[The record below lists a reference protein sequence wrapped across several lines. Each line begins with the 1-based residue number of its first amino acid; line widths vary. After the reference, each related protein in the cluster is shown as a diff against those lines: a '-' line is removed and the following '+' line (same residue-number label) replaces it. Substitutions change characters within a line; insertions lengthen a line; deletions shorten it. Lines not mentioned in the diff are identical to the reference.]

1 MMRKTLFWVGA
12 LSVLLVGPSS
22 FGQGITLQ
30 TLASRTI
37 DAPLDSGL
45 VHNPAPEL
53 ARVYAKDL
61 FADGAGWIQ
70 LDLSDVVLADA
81 PERAASGGSFIVVRS
96 LLDNAEQRL
105 DAEGLRRSGGQS
117 AYFNGPIV
125 RLELWAAPR
134 SSGHRLAVRKLVA
147 SVDPLPSLLDLCGA
161 DTRSAAQDQRVAR
174 VLANSLVCTAFM
186 INDTNSF
193 FLTAGHCGNLQGGVV
208 QFNVPRSTSA
218 GVIVHPAPQDQYTV
232 DSSSVQRSTT
242 GNANDWSY
250 FGVWVNSQTGLLPI
264 QVYGGRFQLGT
275 AAPAA
280 TNQAVRIT
288 GFGSTRAPFDL
299 TLNGAQTTDVG
310 PLVASQGNVIRY
322 NVDTTGGNSGS
333 PVINEAT
340 GQVIGI
346 HYLAGC
352 NSGGN
357 QGTAIQNVNLRTA
370 INNPIGVARSGRGVV
385 NGHLFALGDVNN
397 NFGTVNTLPLAFA
410 QVAQF
415 GSRWRSMSWDYYD
428 AKFFGLDAS
437 RRVWT
442 INESGEETLAVTL
455 PASAGVTSIS
465 ANAVGRILYAHASAT
480 GQLYEIDLRL
490 AVNGLF
496 NLVPVGGP
504 RGGNITGIEYDPAR
518 QTLWGLNRITGNT
531 ALVKL
536 DRANGAITTVGLVGT
551 GYADLWDLAVDPDLG
566 ALYAIKP
573 GTNNLVAIDQQTG
586 LGTQVGFTGGFFGST
601 YGLAFKS
608 GSIFCLADINRDGF
622 LDQEDLSLFLTGYFS
637 TPPDGGA
644 DFNGD
649 GEVNGE
655 DMTGFVTNFLT
666 GCDVPTRIADALG
679 DEVPDSNQG
688 TGR

>member
-1 MMRKTLFWVGA
+1 MMRTILVWVGV
-12 LSVLLVGPSS
+12 LFILLVGRPSL
-22 FGQGITLQ
+22 GQGITLQ

-37 DAPLDSGL
+37 ESPLDSGL
-45 VHNPAPEL
+45 LNNPSPEL

-61 FADGAGWIQ
+61 YADGAGWIQ

-81 PERAASGGSFIVVRS
+81 PERAASGGSFVVIRS

-105 DAEGLRRSGGQS
+105 DAEGLRQSRGQS
-117 AYFNGPIV
+117 VYFNGPIV
-125 RLELWAAPR
+125 RIELWAAPR
-134 SSGHRLAVRKLVA
+134 TSGHRVAVRNLVA

-161 DTRSAAQDQRVAR
+161 DTRLAAEDQRVGR
-174 VLANSLVCTAFM
+174 LLANSLVCTAFM

-208 QFNVPRSTSA
+208 QFNVPRSTSD
-218 GVIVHPAPQDQYTV
+218 GVIVHPAPQDQYIV

-242 GNANDWSY
+242 GNSNDWSY

-264 QVYGGRFQLGT
+264 QAYGERFQIAS

-280 TNQAVRIT
+280 TNQAMRVT

-299 TLNGAQTTDVG
+299 TLSGAQTTDVG

-357 QGTAIQNVNLRTA
+357 QGTAIQNANLRTA

-385 NGHLFALGDVNN
+385 NGLLFALGDVNN
-397 NFGTVNTLPLAFA
+397 NFGTVNTLPQAFA
-410 QVAQF
+410 QVSQF
-415 GSRWRSMSWDYYD
+415 GSRWRSLTWDFYD

-437 RRVWT
+437 GRVWT

-465 ANAVGRILYAHASAT
+465 ANAVGRILYAHASGT

-490 AVNGLF
+490 AENGLY
-496 NLVPVGGP
+496 NLVPVGG
-504 RGGNITGIEYDPAR
+504 RYGGNITGIEYDPAR

-531 ALVKL
+531 TLVKF
-536 DRANGAITTVGLVGT
+536 DRTSGAPTTVGLVGA
-551 GYADLWDLAVDPDLG
+551 GYADLWDLAVDPELG
-566 ALYAIKP
+566 VLYAIKP
-573 GTNNLVAIDQQTG
+573 GTNNLVAIDPLTG

-608 GSIFCLADINRDGF
+608 GSIYCLADVNRDGV
-622 LDQEDLSLFLTGYFS
+622 LDQEDLSLFITGYFA
-637 TPPDGGA
+637 TPPDGA
-644 DFNGD
+644 VDYNGD

-655 DMTGFVTNFLT
+655 DLVGFITNFLT
-666 GCDVPTRIADALG
+666 GCEAPTRVADAP
-679 DEVPDSNQG
+679 DDAVPDGTQG
-688 TGR
+688 SGR